1 MGNKA
6 DVLVIGAGIVGSACA
21 FTLQQQGY
29 RVTLVDE
36 KSPGSGVTAAGM
48 GHLVALDE
56 SEDELNLCLYALNL
70 WQDFVREH
78 PGVGDYSQC
87 GTLWVAE
94 NEEQLAEA
102 ARRAERLNHHHWRAG
117 LVNSDQLRRLEPSL
131 RSGLAGGVRVSG
143 DAVIYPPAVAHYLT
157 EQLRKAG
164 GSCEFGRA
172 VVSLHQDG
180 VILSDGSTL
189 HAERIVVAAGT
200 SVSRLLPDF
209 RIFPRKGHLAIT
221 DRYPGRL
228 QHQVV
233 SMNYGQAAV
242 TADALTVAAN
252 VQPRPTGQWLI
263 GSCRQDQ
270 QADTA
275 LDPRALS
282 AVLRSATELLPCLA
296 EMRIIRA
303 WAGMRPASPDGHPV
317 IGQHPVQT
325 GIWIAAGHEGL
336 GVTTAFATANL
347 LAAQMSGKPTAL
359 DMQPYDPSRFI
370 TREKLQ
376 YA

>member
-29 RVTLVDE
+29 QVTLIDE

-56 SEDELNLCLYALNL
+56 SEDELNLCLYALSL

-102 ARRAERLNHHHWRAG
+102 ERRAERLNHHHWRAG
-117 LVNSDQLRRLEPSL
+117 LVNSDQLRRLEPCL

-143 DAVIYPPAVAHYLT
+143 DAVIYPPAVAHYLAGLL
-157 EQLRKAG
+157 QKAG
-164 GSCEFGRA
+164 GQCRFGLPVMA
-172 VVSLHQDG
+172 LNDDG
-180 VILSDGSTL
+180 VLLSDGSVIQ
-189 HAERIVVAAGT
+189 AAQIVIAAGT
-200 SVSRLLPDF
+200 GVSRLLPDF

-233 SMNYGQAAV
+233 SMNYGQAAM

-263 GSCRQDQ
+263 GSCRQDGQ
-270 QADTA
+270 TDTT
-275 LDPRALS
+275 LDSRALS
-282 AVLRSATELLPCLA
+282 GVLRSATELLPCLA
-296 EMRIIRA
+296 DMRIVRA

-317 IGQHPVQT
+317 IGQHPVQP

-336 GVTTAFATANL
+336 GVTTAFATAHL
-347 LAAQMSGKPTAL
+347 LAAQMCGKPPAL
-359 DMQPYDPSRFI
+359 DMRPYDPSRFFDK
-370 TREKLQ
+370 EKLQ